1 MNYPRTLLALSL
13 ASALLLS
20 GCGAGSGSGSTSSAS
35 STLTDNTISERSLV
49 QLRIGNEDVTL
60 EPEQRYYSWSA
71 SDTDSGTEHF
81 DLNTETVIQD
91 WDQETM
97 VTSAGIGLGV
107 SLDYFMDAYHVQPNY
122 AHLNYEYD
130 PYGDGTTDIAN
141 EVYTGTLPD
150 WKQKKILDLCI
161 SLAYIQEDGQWQL
174 MDQSKQSYS
183 EYEGTCIVYDFD
195 FMEHTEDDAVGI
207 GLDNLTVTYY
217 KPT

>member
-20 GCGAGSGSGSTSSAS
+20 GCGAGSGSTSSAS

-141 EVYTGTLPD
+141 EVYTGALPD

-207 GLDNLTVTYY
+207 GLDNLTVTYS

>member
-20 GCGAGSGSGSTSSAS
+20 GCGAGSGSTSSAS

-49 QLRIGNEDVTL
+49 QLRIGNEDVIL

-195 FMEHTEDDAVGI
+195 FMEHTEDDTVGI

>member
-20 GCGAGSGSGSTSSAS
+20 GCGAGSGSTSSAS

-183 EYEGTCIVYDFD
+183 EYEGICIVYDFD

>member
-20 GCGAGSGSGSTSSAS
+20 GCGAGSGSTSSAS

-49 QLRIGNEDVTL
+49 QLRIGNDDVTL

>member
-20 GCGAGSGSGSTSSAS
+20 GCGAGSGSTSSAN

>member
-20 GCGAGSGSGSTSSAS
+20 GCGAGSGSTSSAS

-49 QLRIGNEDVTL
+49 QLRIGNVDVIL

>member
-20 GCGAGSGSGSTSSAS
+20 GCGAGSGSTSSAS

-91 WDQETM
+91 WEQETM

>member
-20 GCGAGSGSGSTSSAS
+20 GCGAGSTSSAS
-35 STLTDNTISERSLV
+35 STPTDNTISERSLV
-49 QLRIGNEDVTL
+49 QLRIGNDDVTL

-81 DLNTETVIQD
+81 DLNTETVIRD

-141 EVYTGTLPD
+141 EVYTGTLPN

-195 FMEHTEDDAVGI
+195 FMEHTEDDSVGI

>member
-20 GCGAGSGSGSTSSAS
+20 GCGAGSGSTSSAS
-35 STLTDNTISERSLV
+35 STPTDNTISERSLV

-130 PYGDGTTDIAN
+130 TYGDGTTDIAN

>member
-20 GCGAGSGSGSTSSAS
+20 GCGAGSGSTSSAS

-71 SDTDSGTEHF
+71 SDTNSGTEHF
-81 DLNTETVIQD
+81 DLNTETVIRD
-91 WDQETM
+91 CDQETM

>member
-20 GCGAGSGSGSTSSAS
+20 GCGAGSGSTSSAS

-183 EYEGTCIVYDFD
+183 EYDGTCIVYDFD

>member
-20 GCGAGSGSGSTSSAS
+20 GCGAGSGSTSSAS

-60 EPEQRYYSWSA
+60 EPEQRYYSLSA

-195 FMEHTEDDAVGI
+195 FMEHTEDDSVGI

>member
-1 MNYPRTLLALSL
+1 MNYHRTLLALSL

-20 GCGAGSGSGSTSSAS
+20 GCGAGSGSTSSAS

-161 SLAYIQEDGQWQL
+161 SLAYIQEDDQWQL

>member
-20 GCGAGSGSGSTSSAS
+20 GCGAGSGSTSSAS

-217 KPT
+217 KQT

>member
-20 GCGAGSGSGSTSSAS
+20 GCGAGSGSTSSAS

-130 PYGDGTTDIAN
+130 TYGDGTTDIAN

>member
-20 GCGAGSGSGSTSSAS
+20 GCGAGSGSTSSAS

-49 QLRIGNEDVTL
+49 QLRIGNEDVIL
-60 EPEQRYYSWSA
+60 EPDQRYYSWSA

-81 DLNTETVIQD
+81 DLNTETVIRD

>member
-20 GCGAGSGSGSTSSAS
+20 GCGAGSGSTSSAS
-35 STLTDNTISERSLV
+35 STLTDDTISERSLV

-174 MDQSKQSYS
+174 MNQSKQSYS

-195 FMEHTEDDAVGI
+195 FMEHTEDDSVGI

>member
-20 GCGAGSGSGSTSSAS
+20 GCGAGSGSTSSAS

-49 QLRIGNEDVTL
+49 QLRIGNEDVIL

-71 SDTDSGTEHF
+71 RDTDSGTEHF

>member
-20 GCGAGSGSGSTSSAS
+20 GCGAGSGSTSSAS
-35 STLTDNTISERSLV
+35 STLPDNPISERSLV

>member
-20 GCGAGSGSGSTSSAS
+20 SCGAGSGSTSSAS
-35 STLTDNTISERSLV
+35 STPTDNTISERSLV
-49 QLRIGNEDVTL
+49 QLRIGNDDVTL

-183 EYEGTCIVYDFD
+183 EYKGTCIVYDFD

>member
-20 GCGAGSGSGSTSSAS
+20 GCSAGSGSTSSAS

-49 QLRIGNEDVTL
+49 QLRIGNEDVIL

>member
-1 MNYPRTLLALSL
+1 MNYHRTLLALSL

-20 GCGAGSGSGSTSSAS
+20 GCGAGSTSSAS
-35 STLTDNTISERSLV
+35 STPTDNTISERSLV

>member
-20 GCGAGSGSGSTSSAS
+20 GCGAGIGSTSSAS

-49 QLRIGNEDVTL
+49 QLRIGNEDVIL

>member
-20 GCGAGSGSGSTSSAS
+20 GCGAGSGSTSSAS

-71 SDTDSGTEHF
+71 SDTNSGTEHF
-81 DLNTETVIQD
+81 DLNTETVIRD

-107 SLDYFMDAYHVQPNY
+107 SLDYFMDAYHVQP
-122 AHLNYEYD
+122 NYEYD

>member
-20 GCGAGSGSGSTSSAS
+20 GCGAGSGSTSSAS
-35 STLTDNTISERSLV
+35 STPTDNTISERSLV
-49 QLRIGNEDVTL
+49 QRRIGNDDVTL
-60 EPEQRYYSWSA
+60 EPEQRYSSWSA

-81 DLNTETVIQD
+81 DLNTETVIRD

-141 EVYTGTLPD
+141 EVYTGTLPN

-195 FMEHTEDDAVGI
+195 FMEHTEDDSVGI

>member
-20 GCGAGSGSGSTSSAS
+20 GCGAGSGSTSSAS

-49 QLRIGNEDVTL
+49 QLRIGNEDVIL
-60 EPEQRYYSWSA
+60 DPEQRYYSWSA

>member
-20 GCGAGSGSGSTSSAS
+20 GCGAGSGSTSSAS
-35 STLTDNTISERSLV
+35 STLTDTTISVRSLV

>member
-1 MNYPRTLLALSL
+1 MNYHRTLLALSP

-20 GCGAGSGSGSTSSAS
+20 GCGAGSGSTSSAS

>member
-13 ASALLLS
+13 ASVLLLS
-20 GCGAGSGSGSTSSAS
+20 GCGAGSGSTSSAS
-35 STLTDNTISERSLV
+35 ATLTDNTISERSLV

-107 SLDYFMDAYHVQPNY
+107 SLDYFMDAYHVQPNS

>member
-20 GCGAGSGSGSTSSAS
+20 GCGAGSGSTSSAS

-49 QLRIGNEDVTL
+49 QLRIGNEDVIL

-81 DLNTETVIQD
+81 DLNTETVIRD

-122 AHLNYEYD
+122 AHLNYKYD

>member
-20 GCGAGSGSGSTSSAS
+20 GCGAGSGSTSSAS
-35 STLTDNTISERSLV
+35 STPTDNTISERSLV

-107 SLDYFMDAYHVQPNY
+107 SLGYFMDAYHVQPNY

-195 FMEHTEDDAVGI
+195 FMEHTEDDSVGI

>member
-20 GCGAGSGSGSTSSAS
+20 GCGAGSGSTSSAS
-35 STLTDNTISERSLV
+35 STPTDNTISERSLV
-49 QLRIGNEDVTL
+49 QLRIGNDDVTL

-107 SLDYFMDAYHVQPNY
+107 SLDYFMDAYQVQPNY

-183 EYEGTCIVYDFD
+183 EYKGTCIVYDFD

>member
-20 GCGAGSGSGSTSSAS
+20 GCGAGSGSTSSSS

-49 QLRIGNEDVTL
+49 QLRIGNEDVIL

>member
-20 GCGAGSGSGSTSSAS
+20 GCGAGSGSTSSAS
-35 STLTDNTISERSLV
+35 STLTDNMISERSLV

-195 FMEHTEDDAVGI
+195 FMEHTEDDSVGI

>member
-20 GCGAGSGSGSTSSAS
+20 GCGAGSGSTSSAS

-49 QLRIGNEDVTL
+49 QLRIGTDAVTL
-60 EPEQRYYSWSA
+60 DPEQRYSSWSA
-71 SDTDSGTEHF
+71 SAADSGTEHF
-81 DLNTETVIQD
+81 DLNTETVIRD

>member
-20 GCGAGSGSGSTSSAS
+20 GCGAGNGSTSSAS

-49 QLRIGNEDVTL
+49 QLRIGNDDVTL

-81 DLNTETVIQD
+81 DLNTETVIRD